1 MLIIEIDNP
10 APKFSTY
17 SLRNLKFFCDDPKRN
32 EKSEFER
39 VFAIGP
45 FSLKSMYQPKRYQKS
60 TNDLEGEIHC

>member
-1 MLIIEIDNP
+1 MKAEKHKKVTKKWPLRNVKIIEIDHP

-45 FSLKSMYQPKRYQKS
+45 FSLKSMY
-60 TNDLEGEIHC
+60 